1 MTPLEKRRVRA
12 VAYNAMRAGRLP
24 KQPCLD
30 CGTVERVEAHH
41 PRGYDSPLDVEWL
54 CKTHHMALHRHP
66 ISEESLLAALRTT
79 RSPVKAARLLGV
91 SRETVNRRMRQYD
104 IKRTYER
111 AAQAEPRRHSA

>member
-1 MTPLEKRRVRA
+1 MTPEEKRRVRA
-12 VAYNAMRAGRLP
+12 VAYNAVRTGLLI
-24 KQPCLD
+24 KEPCRE
-30 CGTVERVEAHH
+30 CGTVDRVEAHH
-41 PRGYDSPLDVEWL
+41 PRGYTAALDVEWL
-54 CKTHHMALHRHP
+54 CRTHHMVLHRHP

-111 AAQAEPRRHSA
+111 AAQAEPAGS